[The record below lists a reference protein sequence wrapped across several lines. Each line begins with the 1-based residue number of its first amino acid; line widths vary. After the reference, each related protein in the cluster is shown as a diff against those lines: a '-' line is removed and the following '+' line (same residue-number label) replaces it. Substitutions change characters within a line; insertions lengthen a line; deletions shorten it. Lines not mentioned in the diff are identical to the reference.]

1 MYSGKILAEDNR
13 SLFDYAIKND
23 STIIL
28 STRNR
33 NFHEMNFQEAKTLIE
48 KVIRGINEKTAIEEM
63 RIEFMYLPID
73 TKMDTKEFVLK

>member
-13 SLFDYAIKND
+13 SLFDYAIKNE
-23 STIIL
+23 STIRL
-28 STRNR
+28 FYRNR